1 MFRRQHH
8 AERDQGKAEQGGEMG
23 HFLEFSWAG
32 GDAGCLT
39 RIKPRRHF
47 VIGVVVG
54 RIFQG
59 WRLRS
64 LSGLRAASR
73 RGEELRAPRSDPPR
87 VMTSRQIRPN
97 PKPNE
102 AEKPVFPVA
111 LREL

>member
-1 MFRRQHH
+1 
-8 AERDQGKAEQGGEMG
+8 MG

-64 LSGLRAASR
+64 LSGLRAPQA
-73 RGEELRAPRSDPPR
+73 GEAKNSVRLGPIPHVS
-87 VMTSRQIRPN
+87 
-97 PKPNE
+97 
-102 AEKPVFPVA
+102 
-111 LREL
+111 